1 MKLWKKVLI
10 GILIFLVVLLG
21 GVAFLIGTTPGLH
34 LVLKGA
40 SRWVPGL
47 SIKQVDGGWRNLTLN
62 GLRYEMPG
70 VSVDA
75 GQIHLAVDL
84 NCLLHSSVCVNDVSL
99 RDISVVVDSKK

>member
-62 GLRYEMPG
+62 GLRSMPG
-70 VSVDA
+70 KF
-75 GQIHLAVDL
+75 IW
-84 NCLLHSSVCVNDVSL
+84 
-99 RDISVVVDSKK
+99 RWISTACCTPLCALTMSPCAISASWSTARR

>member
-34 LVLKGA
+34 LLLKGE

-47 SIKQVDGGWRNLTLN
+47 WI
-62 GLRYEMPG
+62 
-70 VSVDA
+70 
-75 GQIHLAVDL
+75 
-84 NCLLHSSVCVNDVSL
+84 
-99 RDISVVVDSKK
+99 